1 MYRLFSFKKG
11 SLGRATLFPV
21 CAFLQPFSVPAILSL
36 RLSLMLV
43 GNLSQQVFTDL
54 SKAIQEALAE
64 SGIKTPTLPQIV
76 AIPKIKS
83 GQNVLLIAPTGS
95 GKTEAVLLP
104 ILDQLTKTE
113 KRQGISIIYITP
125 LRALNRDLLKRLDF
139 WKAKLGFTVE
149 IRHGDTPQ
157 KERRRQSIKPPD
169 FLVTTPETLQAIL
182 PGKRMR
188 THLRHVKWVVI
199 DEVHELAGDRRGVQ
213 LTIGLERL
221 RRVTDREFQR
231 IGLSATVGNPDEV
244 AAFIAG
250 ARPTEIIQALPP
262 KEAKYFVEFPHPTD
276 EDNIVAQSL
285 YTAPEAAARL
295 NRIWELVEN
304 HDSTLVFVNSRTNAE
319 TLGSKFHQLKRNVAV
334 HHGSLP
340 KEERVRVENDFKNGR
355 IKALVCTSTL
365 ELGIDIGNV
374 DLTIQ
379 YMSPRQVSS
388 LIQRVGRSGHR
399 LDRISEGAI
408 LAVSTDDI
416 FESVAAVQKAQEK
429 SIEPIKIHEKALDV
443 LSHQIAGIILESEDE
458 IKADE
463 ALALIR
469 SAYPYRNLTKVE
481 FEKVTAFL
489 EKMRYLRNENDFLF
503 RGSRT
508 RQYYFENL
516 SMIPDERRYQV
527 IDVST
532 QQSVGILGEEF
543 MMLKARR
550 GVHFIIK
557 GKVWQIEQISDD
569 ARVYVT
575 PVEDPT
581 AAVPGWDG
589 EMLPVPFELAQ
600 RVGQLR
606 GEVAQALE
614 SDASPSVIDRLEAAW
629 PTERFAIR
637 KVVEEIDDHRK
648 TGAPVPTD
656 ERIVLEA
663 FDSFLIVHACFGETV
678 NNTLGEICEELLSRR
693 GLVRQ
698 WWADGYRILLELTT
712 TTQDLS
718 LEEIRSTIFGVEP
731 GVLEGVFKG
740 VLHRHF
746 PFGYYM
752 KFIAERFGALRRGLM
767 FSGDSLKEL
776 ALRFRMTPIYDE
788 TIREAHLLHVDF
800 PRVREIYG
808 RIREGGMEVAVFR
821 DEDRPTPL
829 AFHLLNKHIDVPEF
843 IAPETVERD
852 TIERLRYSLDNM
864 TVDLLCFECG
874 ELMEAQVV
882 KKLAQK
888 PKCASCGSGLL
899 AVSTWSTDYL
909 DRILK
914 KKLKAKAIE
923 DEERDSLARARRSAD
938 LVLSYGRH
946 AVVAQCVY
954 GIGPQTASRILAKMH
969 DDEKSFYKDL
979 LEAKLKF
986 ITTRPFWDKP

>member
-1 MYRLFSFKKG
+1 
-11 SLGRATLFPV
+11 
-21 CAFLQPFSVPAILSL
+21 
-36 RLSLMLV
+36 LV
-43 GNLSQQVFTDL
+43 GNLSQQVFASL
-54 SKAIQEALAE
+54 SKTIQEALAE
-64 SGIKTPTLPQIV
+64 SGIKTPTLPQSV
-76 AIPKIKS
+76 AIPKIMD
-83 GQNVLLIAPTGS
+83 GTNVLLIAPTGS

-104 ILDQLTKTE
+104 ILDQLTKVE
-113 KRQGISIIYITP
+113 MRQGISIIYITP
-125 LRALNRDLLKRLDF
+125 LRALNRDLLKRLEF
-139 WKAKLGFTVE
+139 WRGKLGFTVE
-149 IRHGDTPQ
+149 VRHGDTAQ
-157 KERRRQSIKPPD
+157 KERRRQAIKPPD

-188 THLRHVKWVVI
+188 SHLRHVRWVVI

-213 LTIGLERL
+213 LTVGLERL
-221 RRVTDREFQR
+221 RRITDRDFQR
-231 IGLSATVGNPDEV
+231 MGLSATIGNPEEI

-250 ARPTEIIQALPP
+250 DRPCEVIQVLPP

-276 EDNIVAQSL
+276 EDNVVAQSL

-295 NRIWELVEN
+295 NRIWEMVEN
-304 HDSTLVFVNSRTNAE
+304 HDSTLIFVNSRTNAE

-340 KEERVRVENDFKNGR
+340 REERVRVENDFKNGR

-374 DLTIQ
+374 GLTIQ
-379 YMSPRQVSS
+379 YMSPRQASS

-399 LDRISEGAI
+399 LDRVSEGAI
-408 LAVSTDDI
+408 VAVSTEDI
-416 FESVAAVQKAQEK
+416 LESVAAVEKAEEK
-429 SIEPIKIHEKALDV
+429 SIEPVRIHEKALDV
-443 LSHQIAGIILESEDE
+443 LAHQIAGIILESEE
-458 IKADE
+458 SIKAEE
-463 ALALIR
+463 AFALIR
-469 SAYPYRNLTKVE
+469 RAYPYRNLSKEE
-481 FEKVTAFL
+481 FEKVTAFM
-489 EKMRYLRNENDFLF
+489 EKTRHLRIEEECLF

-532 QQSVGILGEEF
+532 QQAVGILGEEF
-543 MMLKARR
+543 MMIKARL
-550 GVHFIIK
+550 GLHFIVK

-600 RVGQLR
+600 KVGQLR
-606 GEVAQALE
+606 SEVAQSLVT
-614 SDASPSVIDRLEAAW
+614 SPPSSVVAQLNGRW

-637 KVVEEIDDHRK
+637 KVVEEIDDHRRI
-648 TGAPVPTD
+648 GAPVPTD
-656 ERIVLEA
+656 RRIVVEA
-663 FDSFLIVHACFGETV
+663 FDRFLILHASFGETV
-678 NNTLGEICEELLSRR
+678 NNTLGEVCEELLSRK

-698 WWADGYRILLELTT
+698 WWSDGYRILLELTST
-712 TTQDLS
+712 TDDLS
-718 LEEIRSTIFGVEP
+718 LEETRSTVFGIDA

-752 KFIAERFGALRRGLM
+752 KFIAERFGAFRRGVM
-767 FSGDSLKEL
+767 FSGESLKEL
-776 ALRFRMTPIYDE
+776 GLRFRMTPIYDE
-788 TIREAHLLHVDF
+788 TIREALMLHVDY
-800 PRVREIYG
+800 PRVREIY
-808 RIREGGMEVAVFR
+808 RMIREGEMEVALFR
-821 DEDRPTPL
+821 AVEKPTPL
-829 AFHLLNKHIDVPEF
+829 GFHLLNKHVDVPEL

-852 TIERLRYSLDNM
+852 TIARLRYSLGNM

-874 ELMEAQVV
+874 ELMQALVV
-882 KKLAQK
+882 KALPQK
-888 PKCASCGSGLL
+888 PKCSSCGSGLL

-909 DRILK
+909 SRLLE
-914 KKLKAKAIE
+914 KKLKTKSLEEA
-923 DEERDSLARARRSAD
+923 ERDVLARARRSAD
-938 LVLSYGRH
+938 LVLSYGGR

-969 DDEKSFYKDL
+969 DDEKAFYKDL

-986 ITTRPFWDKP
+986 ITTRPFWDRP

>member
-1 MYRLFSFKKG
+1 MSTEVFSLL
-11 SLGRATLFPV
+11 SRTL
-21 CAFLQPFSVPAILSL
+21 
-36 RLSLMLV
+36 R
-43 GNLSQQVFTDL
+43 
-54 SKAIQEALAE
+54 EALAD
-64 SGIKTPTLPQIV
+64 SGFQHPTPPQNV
-76 AIPKIKS
+76 AIPQIMS
-83 GQNVLLIAPTGS
+83 GKNLLLIAPTGS

-104 ILDQLTKTE
+104 ILDQLVKIVN
-113 KRQGISIIYITP
+113 RQGISVIYVTP
-125 LRALNRDLLKRLDF
+125 LRALNRDLLKRLNY
-139 WKAKLGFTVE
+139 WSNRLGFSVE

-182 PGKRMR
+182 PGRRMR
-188 THLRHVKWVVI
+188 THLRNLRWLVI

-213 LTIGLERL
+213 LTVGLERL
-221 RRVTDREFQR
+221 RKITDREFQR
-231 IGLSATVGNPDEV
+231 IGLSATVGNPGEI

-250 ARPTEIIQALPP
+250 GRPVEVAQVSPP
-262 KEAKYFVEFPHPTD
+262 KETDYFAEFPHPTD

-295 NRIWELVEN
+295 NRIWELAED
-304 HDSTLVFVNSRTNAE
+304 HDSTLIFVNSRTNAE
-319 TLGSKFHQLKRNVAV
+319 TLGSKLHLLKRNVAV

-340 KEERVRVENDFKNGR
+340 REERVRVENDFKNGR
-355 IKALVCTSTL
+355 VKALVCTSTL
-365 ELGIDIGNV
+365 ELGIDIGSV
-374 DLTIQ
+374 DLTVQ

-399 LDRISEGAI
+399 LDRVSKGVIM
-408 LAVSTDDI
+408 AVSTDDI
-416 FESVAAVQKAQEK
+416 LESVAAIEKAKENAV
-429 SIEPIKIHEKALDV
+429 EPVKIHEKALDV
-443 LSHQIAGIILESEDE
+443 LAHQITGMILESEDKIRTE
-458 IKADE
+458 E
-463 ALALIR
+463 VFALVR
-469 SAYPYRNLTKVE
+469 RAYPYRELMKAD

-489 EKMRYLRNENDFLF
+489 EKLRYLRVDGDFLR

-543 MMLKARR
+543 MMTKARI
-550 GVHFIIK
+550 GLHFIVK

-569 ARVYVT
+569 ARVHVT

-589 EMLPVPFELAQ
+589 QMLPVPFELAQ
-600 RVGQLR
+600 RVGGLR
-606 GEVAQALE
+606 SRLSEVLE
-614 SDASPSVIDRLEAAW
+614 TRDLHSAVAVLEDTL

-637 KVVEEIDDHRK
+637 KILEEMSEHK
-648 TGAPVPTD
+648 GMGAPVPT
-656 ERIVLEA
+656 ERRILLEA
-663 FDSFLIVHACFGETV
+663 FDRFLVIHACLGEIV
-678 NNTLGEICEELLSRR
+678 NNTLGEVFEELLSRK

-698 WWADGYRILLELTT
+698 WWADGYRVLVELTAT
-712 TTQDLS
+712 TEDLS
-718 LEEIRSTIFGVEP
+718 LDEVRSTLFGIDA
-731 GVLEGVFKG
+731 GTLDDVLNG

-752 KFIAERFGALRRGLM
+752 KFIAERFGAMRRGLM
-767 FSGDSLKEL
+767 FSGESLGEL
-776 ALRFRMTPIYDE
+776 GLRFRMTPIYDE
-788 TIREAHLLHVDF
+788 TIREALLLHVDF
-800 PRVREIYG
+800 PRVREIYRLVENG
-808 RIREGGMEVAVFR
+808 EMEVAVFKAK
-821 DEDRPTPL
+821 DTPTPL
-829 AFHLLNKHIDVPEF
+829 AFHLLNKHIDIPEL
-843 IAPETVERD
+843 IAPETVQKD

-874 ELMEAQVV
+874 ALAQAVV
-882 KKLAQK
+882 VRSLPQK

-899 AVSTWSTDYL
+899 AVSSWSTDFL
-909 DRILK
+909 TRILK
-914 KKLKAKAIE
+914 KKLKSRPVE
-923 DEERDSLARARRSAD
+923 NGEREALARARRSAD
-938 LVLSYGRH
+938 LVLSYGRR
-946 AVVAQCVY
+946 AIVAQCVY

>member
-1 MYRLFSFKKG
+1 MSEQ
-11 SLGRATLFPV
+11 
-21 CAFLQPFSVPAILSL
+21 AFE
-36 RLSLMLV
+36 
-43 GNLSQQVFTDL
+43 NLSR
-54 SKAIQEALAE
+54 AIQEALAE
-64 SGIKTPTLPQIV
+64 SGFKTPTPPQSA
-76 AIPKIKS
+76 AIPKIMD
-83 GQNVLLIAPTGS
+83 GANVLLIAPTGS

-104 ILDQLTKTE
+104 ILHQLTKTDN
-113 KRQGISIIYITP
+113 RQGISIIYITP

-139 WKAKLGFTVE
+139 WSRKLGFTVE
-149 IRHGDTPQ
+149 LRHGDTAQ
-157 KERRRQSIKPPD
+157 KDRRRQAIKPPD

-188 THLRHVKWVVI
+188 IHLRHVRWVVI
-199 DEVHELAGDRRGVQ
+199 DEVHELAEDRRGVQ
-213 LTIGLERL
+213 LTVGLERL
-221 RRVTDREFQR
+221 RKITEREFQR
-231 IGLSATVGNPDEV
+231 IGLSATVGNPEKI

-250 ARPTEIIQALPP
+250 DRACEVIQVLPP

-276 EDNIVAQSL
+276 EDNIIAQSL

-304 HDSTLVFVNSRTNAE
+304 HDSTLIFVNSRTNAE

-340 KEERVRVENDFKNGR
+340 REERMRVENDFKNGR

-399 LDRISEGAI
+399 LDRVSEGAI
-408 LAVSTDDI
+408 VAVSTEDI
-416 FESVAAVQKAQEK
+416 LESVAAIQKAQEK
-429 SIEPIKIHEKALDV
+429 SIEPVRIHEKALDV
-443 LSHQIAGIILESEDE
+443 LAHQIAGIVFESEAG
-458 IKADE
+458 IRADE
-463 ALALIR
+463 TFALIR
-469 SAYPYRNLTKVE
+469 RAFAYRDLSKEE
-481 FEKVTAFL
+481 FDEVTTFMEKI
-489 EKMRYLRNENDFLF
+489 RHLRKEGDILF

-543 MMLKARR
+543 MMTKARL
-550 GVHFIIK
+550 GLHFIIK
-557 GKVWQIEQISDD
+557 GRVWQIEQISDD

-589 EMLPVPFELAQ
+589 EMLPIPFELAQ
-600 RVGQLR
+600 KVGQLR
-606 GEVAQALE
+606 ANVAQSLE
-614 SDASPSVIDRLEAAW
+614 TSTPSSVVTQLSGRW

-648 TGAPVPTD
+648 IGAPVPTD
-656 ERIVLEA
+656 RRIVLEA
-663 FDSFLIVHACFGETV
+663 FDRFLIIHASFGETV
-678 NNTLGEICEELLSRR
+678 NNTLGEVYEELLSRK
-693 GLVRQ
+693 GLVRE
-698 WWADGYRILLELTT
+698 WWSDGYRILLELTST
-712 TTQDLS
+712 TDDLS
-718 LEEIRSTIFGVEP
+718 LEEVSSAIFGIEA

-752 KFIAERFGALRRGLM
+752 KFIAERFGALRRGVM

-788 TIREAHLLHVDF
+788 TIREALMLHVDY
-800 PRVREIYG
+800 PRVREIY
-808 RIREGGMEVAVFR
+808 RMIREGEMEVALFR
-821 DEDRPTPL
+821 AGDKPTPL
-829 AFHLLNKHIDVPEF
+829 GFHLLNKHVDVPEL

-852 TIERLRYSLDNM
+852 TISRLRYSLGNM

-874 ELMEAQVV
+874 ELMQAQVV
-882 KKLAQK
+882 KTLRQE
-888 PKCASCGSGLL
+888 PKCSSCGSGLL

-909 DRILK
+909 SRILE
-914 KKLKAKAIE
+914 KKLKAKSLEEA
-923 DEERDSLARARRSAD
+923 ERDTLARARRSAD
-938 LVLSYGRH
+938 LVLSYGRR

-979 LEAKLKF
+979 LAAKLKF
-986 ITTRPFWDKP
+986 ITTRQFWDRR

>member
-1 MYRLFSFKKG
+1 M
-11 SLGRATLFPV
+11 
-21 CAFLQPFSVPAILSL
+21 
-36 RLSLMLV
+36 V
-43 GNLSQQVFTDL
+43 GKLTEQVFSNL

-64 SGIKTPTLPQIV
+64 SGFRKPTPPQLV
-76 AIPKIKS
+76 AIPKIM
-83 GQNVLLIAPTGS
+83 GGTNVLLIAPTGS

-104 ILDQLTKTE
+104 ILDQLTKLE
-113 KRQGISIIYITP
+113 KRQGISVIYITP
-125 LRALNRDLLKRLDF
+125 LRALNRDLMKRLDF
-139 WKAKLGFTVE
+139 WRTKLGFTVE
-149 IRHGDTPQ
+149 VRHGDTPQ
-157 KERRRQSIKPPD
+157 KERRRQAIKPPD

-182 PGKRMR
+182 PGRLMR
-188 THLRHVKWVVI
+188 SHLQHVRWVVI

-213 LTIGLERL
+213 LMIGLERL
-221 RRVTDREFQR
+221 RKLTGHEFQR
-231 IGLSATVGNPDEV
+231 IGLSATVGNPEQIG
-244 AAFIAG
+244 AFIAG
-250 ARPTEIIQALPP
+250 NRPYEVIQVLPP
-262 KEAKYFVEFPHPTD
+262 KAAKYFVEFPHPTD

-295 NRIWELVEN
+295 NRIWELVED
-304 HDSTLVFVNSRTNAE
+304 HESTLIFVNSRTNAE
-319 TLGSKFHQLKRNVAV
+319 TLGSKFHQLKRNVGV

-340 KEERVRVENDFKNGR
+340 KEERVRVEDDFKNGR

-399 LDRISEGAI
+399 LDRVSQGSI
-408 LAVSTDDI
+408 LAVSTEDI
-416 FESVAAVQKAQEK
+416 LESVAAVQKAQEK
-429 SIEPIKIHEKALDV
+429 SIEPVQIHEKTLDV
-443 LSHQIAGIILESEDE
+443 LAHQITGTVLESENG

-463 ALALIR
+463 VFGLIR
-469 SAYPYRNLTKVE
+469 QAYAYRELSREE
-481 FEKVTAFL
+481 FDRVASFMET
-489 EKMRYLRNENDFLF
+489 MRYLREEGGLLF

-543 MMLKARR
+543 MMTKARL
-550 GVHFIIK
+550 GLHFIIK
-557 GKVWQIEQISDD
+557 GRVWQIEQISDD

-589 EMLPVPFELAQ
+589 EMLPIHFDLAQ

-606 GEVAQALE
+606 SEVAQSLE
-614 SDASPSVIDRLEAAW
+614 TSAPTSVVTLLSGTW

-637 KVVEEIDDHRK
+637 KVVEEIDGHRK
-648 TGAPVPTD
+648 MGAPVPTD
-656 ERIVLEA
+656 KRIVLEA
-663 FDSFLIVHACFGETV
+663 FDRFLIVHASFGETV
-678 NNTLGEICEELLSRR
+678 NNTLGEVYEELLSRK
-693 GLVRQ
+693 GLVGQ
-698 WWADGYRILLELTT
+698 WWADGYRILLELTSPT
-712 TTQDLS
+712 DDLS
-718 LEEIRSTIFGVEP
+718 LEEMRATIFDLDA

-752 KFIAERFGALRRGLM
+752 KFIAERFGAMRRGLM
-767 FSGDSLKEL
+767 FSGDNLREL
-776 ALRFRMTPIYDE
+776 GLRFRMTPIYDE
-788 TIREAHLLHVDF
+788 TIREALMLHVDY
-800 PRVREIYG
+800 PRVREIY
-808 RIREGGMEVAVFR
+808 RMIREGGMEVALFR
-821 DEDRPTPL
+821 AGEKPTPL
-829 AFHLLNKHIDVPEF
+829 GFHLLNKHVDVPEL

-852 TIERLRYSLDNM
+852 TIARLRYSLGNM
-864 TVDLLCFECG
+864 IVDLLCFECG
-874 ELMEAQVV
+874 ELMQAQVV
-882 KKLAQK
+882 KALPNK
-888 PKCASCGSGLL
+888 PKCSSCSSGLL

-909 DRILK
+909 SRLLE
-914 KKLKAKAIE
+914 KKLKVKTLE
-923 DEERDSLARARRSAD
+923 DAERDTLARARRSAD
-938 LVLSYGRH
+938 LVLSYGQR
-946 AVVAQCVY
+946 AVIAQCVY

-969 DDEKSFYKDL
+969 DDEKTFYKDL